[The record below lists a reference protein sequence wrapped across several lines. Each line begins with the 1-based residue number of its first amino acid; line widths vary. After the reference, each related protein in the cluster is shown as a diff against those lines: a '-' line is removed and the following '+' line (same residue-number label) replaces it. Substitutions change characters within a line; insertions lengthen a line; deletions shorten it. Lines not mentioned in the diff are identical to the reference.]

1 MVDSLCRTVTLEG
14 SLLTTTKIP
23 SFEAVWTFYA
33 HFLLLAINGQRCP
46 FHPRCLLIVYP
57 RADAGRSVGIC
68 CQPRRLLRL
77 SPPRRPPS
85 WRELASNV
93 HAKFASYL
101 SRDPATRLQGG
112 ADGVRQRAQT
122 SVSPPWPATRTP
134 GPGTARGCPGDGC
147 VAVAT
152 HPPQGWTRRVRG

>member
-1 MVDSLCRTVTLEG
+1 MCRTVTLEG

-122 SVSPPWPATRTP
+122 SVSPPLDLITRVLDLASSST
-134 GPGTARGCPGDGC
+134 GPFVNFLPPNPYLCFTARLRPSSLS
-147 VAVAT
+147 
-152 HPPQGWTRRVRG
+152 H